1 MKLGVVKETFLGE
14 RRVAV
19 IPQNVA
25 NLKKLGLDVVVQSG
39 AGLGAFISDGDYKK
53 AGAEVVSS
61 REEVLRNADIVCY
74 VRGPGADKNNL
85 SDLNVIKKGATL
97 IGMME
102 PLANPDIIQKVA
114 ESGII
119 AFALELMPRITRAQS
134 MDVLS
139 SMATIAGY
147 RAVIVAADIYSKIFP
162 MMMTAAGTLFPAK
175 VFIIGAG
182 VAGLQAIAVAKKL
195 GASVEAYDVRPE
207 VKEQVQSLGAKFIE
221 LGLEIEEVSDKS
233 GYAKAM
239 SEEFYKKQREVMLK
253 VIEASNIVITT
264 ASVPGK
270 KAPVL
275 VTEEMVKRMKPG
287 SVVVDLAAEKGGN
300 CELTRPGE
308 IVDYNGV
315 KIVGLVNAPSDVPVH
330 ASQMY
335 SNNIKN
341 FLQIIVKDGQLR
353 IDTSDEIVKGTLV
366 TQNGEIISDIVKQA
380 LTKSQGRF

>member
-1 MKLGVVKETFLGE
+1 MKLGVVKETFPGE
-14 RRVAV
+14 RRVSV
-19 IPQNVA
+19 IPQHVA
-25 NLKKLGLDVVVQSG
+25 NLKKLGLDVVVQSS
-39 AGLGAFISDGDYKK
+39 AGSGAFISDNDYRQ

-61 REEVLRNADIVCY
+61 REEVLKNVDIVCY

-85 SDLNVIKKGATL
+85 GDLNIIKKGVT
-97 IGMME
+97 IVGMME

-114 ESGII
+114 ESGVT
-119 AFALELMPRITRAQS
+119 AFALELMPRITRAQG

-162 MMMTAAGTLFPAK
+162 MLMTAAGTLLPAK
-175 VFIIGAG
+175 AFIIGAG

-221 LGLEIEEVSDKS
+221 LELETREASDKS

-239 SEEFYKKQREVMLK
+239 SEEFYKKQREMMLR
-253 VIEASNIVITT
+253 VVEASDIVVTT
-264 ASVPGK
+264 ALVPGK

-275 VTEEMVKRMKPG
+275 VTEEMLKRMKPG
-287 SVVVDLAAEKGGN
+287 SVVIDLAAEKGGN

-315 KIVGLVNAPSDVPVH
+315 KIVGLLNAASEIPVH

-341 FLQIIVKDGQLR
+341 FLQAIVKDGQLR
-353 IDTSDEIVKGTLV
+353 VDTSDEIVTGTLV
-366 TQNGEIISDIVKQA
+366 AQNGNITSDMVKQA
-380 LTKSQGRF
+380 LAKS